1 MKAREMV
8 KGKEEI
14 WINNVLKE
22 VKINKK
28 RIMNKKREI
37 ETELDT
43 LLK

>member
-22 VKINKK
+22 VKDQQETDNEQEK
-28 RIMNKKREI
+28 RN
-37 ETELDT
+37 
-43 LLK
+43 